1 MADEIKQSIGIDV
14 SQALSALQQID
25 KSYADFE
32 TRIAGVITKLDA
44 QNKMAGKTVAALKQI
59 RSEAE
64 AAAKA
69 LDRLNKTQSKSATG
83 TTSGGTTRQ
92 ARPKLLSGDSA
103 ADAMNQLLGGPSAQ
117 KITQQKAAA
126 DSLISS
132 LRNVGSTAQNEMKKA
147 ESATQKWTISW
158 ETLTRVV
165 ATQLIV
171 RALSQIRNAIN
182 QAVDDAI
189 EFQRQV
195 ALIQTIAGGTGF
207 SEIAKSVREIS
218 DNFNI
223 PLLDAA
229 KGVYQALS
237 NQVGDFGDSLRFTVE
252 AAKFAKATNSTLADS
267 VDLLSGALRSY
278 GLTVED
284 TGKVSGIFFTAIDK
298 GRVTATELANAF
310 GRVGPSAK
318 EIGISLEELA
328 AAAATISDKGIGT
341 SETLTQFRGIITAL
355 TKPTDEM
362 KKRFRE
368 LGFGSVETAIQTRG
382 LSGVLQDL
390 SESTDGG
397 TQAFAKLFPNVR
409 GIGGALSLTG
419 ANLKT
424 FAENIDEARANGEEF
439 ANQKFLIAT
448 ATDAEKLTKA
458 LNQVKN
464 AFTVDLG
471 QAIVEFGANLLGNQ
485 AVVEGTTFAVKTFAG
500 VLPSLAAGILAVA
513 ASVGVLKL
521 GLLSLASPTNF
532 VIAGLAALAVGT
544 VVAFEAID
552 QARKKLAF
560 AEVTALEAQNKKDL
574 EDFRK
579 AQNDKLKEAKAL
591 DDSII
596 KGVNS
601 RFQKIAAQY
610 FRDVDAAQSSNK
622 ALIDNTEKALD
633 RVVNAR
639 QRVVNA
645 LASAIEQSDNL
656 IQQSQNRIA
665 DIQQRQGDRKF
676 EFDTRNL
683 PDIQKAGLLLQ
694 RASSEA
700 QAAEQALIEAFRTGD
715 DNLKNRA
722 LSQFQRADSIASE
735 AQAIGAR
742 SDNRALEARSAKEL
756 EEIARRQITAEQ
768 QINNLQK
775 QRVEQQKKEKER
787 QEGILNQIREQQQIV
802 LDNTGTF
809 DKNNQLFDP
818 AEEARRA
825 QKRQE
830 ALKKIAGLAFK
841 SSDFKAADALGL
853 GNLVRDIQGDL
864 AQTPI
869 KLQFDI
875 EAAVQQLSAG
885 IRKSLSNLDVQFP
898 FLKSLEAAVG
908 ETLRNSADQIPRALN
923 QVASEAQGIRG
934 RQSES
939 AILDKEI
946 AAQRSEITSLLDK
959 LAARTPLREEV
970 HDSLKPAVEA
980 TNKTISFIRELASA
994 DSINVGAIQVE
1005 LEKLGKTDFGSKFGT
1020 LQTDARLIGDAF
1032 LRSAKL
1038 SESLKKIA
1046 PVTPEEAARLQTL
1059 DRIINGAGVSN
1070 IIAAS
1075 GALTTNAVNAVQPTT
1090 TIATNSQT
1098 TATNYSTALQQLQQ
1112 MAQIG
1117 VPSGNITVGVA
1128 AAGATASHGRVLLGQ
1143 KAQRFAQGGQVKGM
1157 DTMSV
1162 QARAGES
1169 IVNPD
1174 STRKFFSQIQAINA
1188 GKPPIF
1194 RSEGAGITNIGDVKI
1209 SVNGSESPQA
1219 TAREVMKAFRREKRR
1234 GSGR

>member
-1 MADEIKQSIGIDV
+1 MADEIKQVIGLDV
-14 SQALSALQQID
+14 GQALQALQQLD
-25 KSYADFE
+25 KGYANFE
-32 TRIAGVITKLDA
+32 TRITSVVQKLDA
-44 QNKMAGKTVAALKQI
+44 QNKMAGKTVAALKKI

-69 LDRLNKTQSKSATG
+69 LDRLNKTQTAG
-83 TTSGGTTRQ
+83 TRAGTSRPARQ
-92 ARPKLLSGDSA
+92 SSPKLLTGA
-103 ADAMNQLLGGPSAQ
+103 AAGNALNQLLGGPSAQ
-117 KITQQKAAA
+117 NIQQQQAAA
-126 DSLISS
+126 NSLISS
-132 LRNVGSTAQNEMKKA
+132 LRNVGTTAQTQLAAANQ
-147 ESATQKWTISW
+147 ATQKWTISW

-195 ALIQTIAGGTGF
+195 ALIQTIADGAGF
-207 SEIAKSVREIS
+207 QQIADSVREIS

-223 PLLDAA
+223 PLLETA

-267 VDLLSGALRSY
+267 VDLLSGALRSF

-284 TGKVSGIFFTAIDK
+284 TGQVSGIFFTAIDK

-355 TKPTDEM
+355 TKPTNEM

-382 LSGVLQDL
+382 LSGVLKDL
-390 SESTDGG
+390 SEATDGG
-397 TQAFAKLFPNVR
+397 TQSFAKLFPNVR

-419 ANLKT
+419 DNLKT
-424 FAENIDEARANGEEF
+424 FADNIDEARANGEDF
-439 ANQKFLIAT
+439 ANEKFLIAT

-464 AFTVDLG
+464 AFTVELG
-471 QAIVEFGANLLGNQ
+471 QAIVEFGANLLGSEK
-485 AVVEGTTFAVKTFAG
+485 AVEVITFSVKTLAG
-500 VLPSLAAGILAVA
+500 SLPALAAGLLTVGGALA
-513 ASVGVLKL
+513 VLKL
-521 GLLSLASPTNF
+521 GMLALAGPTSI
-532 VIAGLAALAVGT
+532 VIAALAAVAIGT
-544 VVAFEAID
+544 TVAFEAID

-560 AEVTALEAQNKKDL
+560 SEVSALAAQNKKDL

-579 AQNDKLKEAKAL
+579 TQNDKLKEAKAL
-591 DDSII
+591 DDTII

-665 DIQQRQGDRKF
+665 DIQQRQSDRRF
-676 EFDTRNL
+676 EFNTRNL
-683 PDIQKAGLLLQ
+683 SDAQKAGLLIG
-694 RASSEA
+694 RAADEA
-700 QAAEQALIEAFRTGD
+700 RAAEAALIKAFRTGD
-715 DNLKNRA
+715 DNLKQRA
-722 LSQFQRADSIASE
+722 LAQFQRADSIAAE
-735 AQAIGAR
+735 AQSIGQRAG
-742 SDNRALEARSAKEL
+742 SRALESRAAKEL
-756 EEIARRQITAEQ
+756 EQIARRQIGAEER
-768 QINNLQK
+768 INDLQR
-775 QRVEQQKKEKER
+775 QRVEAQKKEKAA
-787 QEGILNQIREQQQIV
+787 QEEILRQIREQQQIV
-802 LDNTGTF
+802 LDNTGQF
-809 DKNNQLFDP
+809 DKQGQLFDP
-818 AEEARRA
+818 DEEARRA

-875 EAAVQQLSAG
+875 ESAVQQLSAG

-923 QVASEAQGIRG
+923 QVAAEAQGIRG
-934 RQSES
+934 RQTDQS
-939 AILDKEI
+939 ILDQEI
-946 AAQRSEITSLLDK
+946 VKQRAEIESLLQK
-959 LAARTPLREEV
+959 LASRAPLREQV
-970 HDSLKPAVEA
+970 SDSLKPAADA
-980 TNKTISFIRELASA
+980 TNKAIADIRELASQ
-994 DSINVGAIQVE
+994 DNINIGAIQVE
-1005 LEKLGKTDFGSKFGT
+1005 LDKLGKTDFGGKFGT

-1032 LRSAKL
+1032 LRAAKL

-1046 PVTPEEAARLQTL
+1046 PVTPEEAARLQVL
-1059 DRIINGAGVSN
+1059 ESILNGAGVSN
-1070 IIAAS
+1070 LISAS
-1075 GALTTNAVNAVQPTT
+1075 QALSANATTAVIPTT

-1098 TATNYSTALQQLQQ
+1098 TATNYGVALDQLQQ
-1112 MAQIG
+1112 MAKIG
-1117 VPSGNITVGVA
+1117 VPSGNITVAQATVG
-1128 AAGATASHGRVLLGQ
+1128 GAQGRTLLGQ
-1143 KAQRFAQGGQVKGM
+1143 KGMYFAQGGTVNRGM
-1157 DTMSV
+1157 DTLDV
-1162 QARAGES
+1162 KARAGES
-1169 IVNPD
+1169 IINPN

-1194 RSEGAGITNIGDVKI
+1194 RSEGGGVTNIGDIKI